1 MGVFAHFM
9 TAMVVVILVAI
20 IRAFANIVSRTDK
33 IVTSIDQL
41 CLTYWTVLF
50 HSNLPQLTIENFVRR
65 HEFKGNFRP

>member
-33 IVTSIDQL
+33 IVTSID
-41 CLTYWTVLF
+41 
-50 HSNLPQLTIENFVRR
+50 
-65 HEFKGNFRP
+65 